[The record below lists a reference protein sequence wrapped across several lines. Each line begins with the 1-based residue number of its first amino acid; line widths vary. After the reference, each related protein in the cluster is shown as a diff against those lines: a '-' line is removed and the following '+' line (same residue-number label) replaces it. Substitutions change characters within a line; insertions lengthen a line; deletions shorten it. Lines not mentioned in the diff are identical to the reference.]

1 MTLLDNLQLK
11 SVCHV
16 FFKHNKDERAAKS
29 ICGYLGHSR
38 TAHER
43 SRVRDTEH
51 NVQSEN
57 TEVSLQFLIILLF
70 RKNVSLF
77 IH

>member
-29 ICGYLGHSR
+29 ICGYLGYSR

-43 SRVRDTEH
+43 STVRDTEH

-57 TEVSLQFLIILLF
+57 TDGSLQFVSSCLF
-70 RKNVSLF
+70 VSRVG
-77 IH
+77 

>member
-1 MTLLDNLQLK
+1 M
-11 SVCHV
+11 CHV

-57 TEVSLQFLIILLF
+57 TEGSLNSCNHRGSLPNATFGS
-70 RKNVSLF
+70 RKNS
-77 IH
+77 H